1 MIGIDNLMIDPERP
15 LPPAG
20 FNVPE
25 PATLALFG
33 LGLAGLGAMRRKKLL
48 SRHL

>member
-1 MIGIDNLMIDPERP
+1 MIGIDNLMIDPDRP
-15 LPPAG
+15 VTPAN

-33 LGLAGLGAMRRKKLL
+33 LGLAGLPFVRRRKAA
-48 SRHL
+48 